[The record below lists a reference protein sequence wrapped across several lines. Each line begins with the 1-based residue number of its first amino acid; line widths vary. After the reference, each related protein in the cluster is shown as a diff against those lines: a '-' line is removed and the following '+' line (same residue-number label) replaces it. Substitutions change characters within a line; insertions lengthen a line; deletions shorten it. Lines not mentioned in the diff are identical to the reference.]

1 MLFVL
6 TVNRCCVCGSS
17 GGVLWRLIRAPD
29 KAVAVA
35 TADSAAAASAA
46 PVALVVRLRPIGG
59 KHQAAALAGRV
70 TAAAKVSPAAEGS
83 CCRCSALG
91 GEGEVLGP
99 VSRGS

>member
-1 MLFVL
+1 M
-6 TVNRCCVCGSS
+6 
-17 GGVLWRLIRAPD
+17 VLWRLIRAPD

-35 TADSAAAASAA
+35 TADSAAVASAAPAAAASAA

-83 CCRCSALG
+83 CCRCSTLG
-91 GEGEVLGP
+91 GEAEVLGP